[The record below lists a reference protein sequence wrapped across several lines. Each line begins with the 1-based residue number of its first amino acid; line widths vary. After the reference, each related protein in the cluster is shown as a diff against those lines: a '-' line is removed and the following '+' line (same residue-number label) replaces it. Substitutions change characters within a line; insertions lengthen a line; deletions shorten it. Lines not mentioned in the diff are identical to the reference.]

1 MPDYVGGRAYYNRSQ
16 GGGQVLPRIDG
27 DGIAIRYQ
35 EWDVNPRIPG
45 QNRGRE
51 RLVTGSDG
59 SAYYTNDHYNSL
71 QAHPVEAMEF
81 ERLLSPEGPW
91 LHQLVVS
98 ESGPLRPRGPP
109 RRNFH
114 PGVTCRTVRG
124 SKARSTQ
131 GLFDEFAAALQFPC
145 YFGENWNAFD
155 ECLADLEWLPGDAHI
170 FIISHAVHVLE
181 DEPPGSFV
189 DFLEL
194 VERVARER
202 SEARPDDAG
211 GQGPKPF
218 HVVLHAEATD
228 GPALELKL
236 EASGVPYDLLH

>member
-1 MPDYVGGRAYYNRSQ
+1 
-16 GGGQVLPRIDG
+16 
-27 DGIAIRYQ
+27 
-35 EWDVNPRIPG
+35 
-45 QNRGRE
+45 
-51 RLVTGSDG
+51 
-59 SAYYTNDHYNSL
+59 
-71 QAHPVEAMEF
+71 MEF

-98 ESGPLRPRGPP
+98 ESDLCDLAVRLDGPS
-109 RRNFH
+109 H

-211 GQGPKPF
+211 GHGPKPF
-218 HVVLHAEATD
+218 HVVLHAEPTD